1 MGASVMVE
9 NRVIGHAGNLSY
21 GASVIVGKRVISH
34 AGASVMWGISNW
46 GHQSWAISNG
56 WH

>member
-21 GASVIVGKRVISH
+21 GASVWWGISH
-34 AGASVMWGISNW
+34 CGEEGHKSCWGISNV
-46 GHQSWAISNG
+46 GHQ
-56 WH
+56 